1 MGDQDFIQSILSS
14 IDAEEFVKAV
24 GFHSELTRVLGRSI
38 KTPCMVHR
46 DSAFA
51 SLIIDAEKK
60 TYKCMKAGCAANSG
74 GNLVQLYALYT
85 GQSVES
91 AALGV
96 AELLNISVDDSA
108 VEEILEQER
117 QIAEEAIQAENWSQ
131 LKESVE
137 TFEKLKGHHT
147 EVVYWRALLAEQGMP
162 EVVSAEELI
171 GHWEKAQDSM
181 RMTNA
186 KRSLEILR
194 LKLIPAVPERVD
206 LLFRKSELEIRVG
219 ELENAQ
225 TSLVEYVLKAKEMGA
240 PLDKS
245 SMELI
250 HRETFRAHSDVSLL
264 AAGVYAEA
272 GESQKSRELYL
283 LTHECLMEQDKKIE
297 ALSALGMA
305 ALWEPAD
312 SELVMRV
319 YGELKFE
326 SQDRGLAYD
335 FLEDCCERLL
345 KKGNAESAL
354 TYVRQLLQDDVKR
367 IEPWDLLLSVYHALG
382 DMEGAAEALLQKCE
396 LVQITSHLEQ
406 EELKALESCSAYFVT
421 LPQLIRLCGVYYEAG
436 LKDSASALST
446 RILELLNEGEL
457 GTEQLETWK
466 RLFIFFPQHEKVLIG
481 YLHVLL
487 AMGERAQWKSMV
499 LAALGNPDYPFDVL
513 QQLTGVISTQFAED
527 LELQFALT
535 ELLWG
540 CAESDESREEVLC
553 AYLRLA
559 KERKS
564 LDAGRKLFGWVRNQ
578 IEALPS
584 VFAEEYIRFLISLK
598 GANTVGLDEARLI
611 AKSDCTDMELIL
623 SSAQFLS
630 GTEEMLELLQR
641 ATRLLSSETKP
652 DIIST
657 LLKLWDD
664 ALDTR
669 EGVQARLVCLRL
681 LGTEEKLLEE
691 LDRALALFSKSKDSV
706 DWLNELF
713 QQRLRLAPDDLN
725 TLENYRS
732 FLKKEKR
739 SAEAIQ
745 IEFTLA
751 SLLEKCGDTDGAA
764 RLVSQVMKENPKDPL
779 VRRRAVTLLRESGNE
794 QEVTQTLGTIAEELF
809 AQKNYA
815 EALATWREVWEAG
828 GRNGV
833 VGSRYFE
840 CLLMILHPKDADL
853 ELGLEL
859 YQALREEF
867 ESGFRVRLLEYFGK
881 FEHMAEGVYAAVL
894 NLLDEQDFDAEYVD
908 CRGLLQFAM
917 EHHYLD
923 LGWKLG
929 RELDLATLHDERII
943 GFIKSCAQDSGNPN
957 MVFECEKKL
966 IGFLIQRGDSTGLM
980 ERIER
985 LFSEA
990 PRDLE
995 VREFYARKVVIRSNR
1010 EEAFHFNLESAQL
1023 AIEFGEGSAARDIL
1037 DRLVNENQHEA
1048 MHLEEIAKVYA
1059 EARAEGRAVE
1069 LLTRAME
1076 LHLENECSEL
1086 ALEVLER
1093 VVTLLPEDR
1102 FFRKRK
1108 AELLRELDRFE
1119 VAVLVYEEL
1128 LEEVETADEEV
1139 DILQRIL
1146 ELYPKKTDRRK
1157 RLAELFLSIG
1167 NALQAAEQF
1176 SRVHQALL
1184 ETVPEQAKELRL
1196 RLEKELDDQP
1206 KIVALLFQAALD
1218 ENDFVR
1224 SLKWGQV
1231 IVEDLKSKG
1240 YHGEAIQVLV
1250 RIKEVFGEEDEA
1262 ILRLETTLEGT
1273 NPGVKQQTSP
1283 RIKLARKLSKE
1294 GRINEAIQ
1302 ELEPLLDEPE
1312 WTLVASRT
1320 IIPLYIKSNQFEL
1333 AQRRYLVVLNELL
1346 GMGNVE
1352 EALLLQTQLFH
1363 LDAQNPQ
1370 LREQVALIFL
1380 RNSIPE
1386 VAADQFSWIAK
1397 NSLEEKRFKDALA
1410 WGLKA
1415 LDAAPRS
1422 IEGRILLAL
1431 IYERLENVPDA
1442 TAQYL
1447 KAAELLVE
1455 AGLFEKAAYYVEQIC
1470 RLTPESPEPREQLIK
1485 LYEQIGQ
1492 GTQISDQLDRL
1503 VRIYG
1508 KQHRND
1514 DHLRILR
1521 RMVSLHPD
1529 QTQYRGQLI
1538 EVLKTNGVKEELFQ
1552 NLILQSDLQVMRG
1565 RKQEAV
1571 GLLGEALDYA
1581 TEIPGGVKQVLD
1593 QIREHGS
1600 SEEYIRFALQQAEKE
1615 LQQGN
1620 VPGTQVLLNSVSTM
1634 AQKNAGYFLLLAS
1647 LYEATN
1653 QTTLAKQ
1660 ALDKVE
1666 ALVEESASLEEKI
1679 LAYKKLLERVPD
1691 HCSIWRSLIHCYRIS
1706 NRLEEAT
1713 LAQQELAFRL
1723 AHQGRHEDVV
1733 MELRTLLQMDPENLK
1748 AWEQLIESTV
1758 QFSPEKNLVED
1769 YLVYAGLL
1777 MESRKY
1783 MKALEIISRVIRL
1796 EPYHVDARM
1805 AYVRAFLKVGMEEEL
1820 IEDYLTIADLLVS
1833 NNRLDDAIHYF
1844 NKVTTID
1851 PSYKDV
1857 QLRMTQTQR
1866 MKRGRD
1872 SRGHSELLQNPDAK
1886 RPHEETGF
1894 RQRTERPT
1902 ETQLRSSGDRLSART
1917 EGAARVPS
1925 SETETGLNPAH
1936 QFLMDEMEAMER
1948 EDELA
1953 ELRQIIQNYQD
1964 ILSINPQNA
1973 NVRVKLAH
1981 HYLQMDDKQ
1990 KALKEYAEA
1999 RDLYFNKG
2007 EIATCIE
2014 VCEKMLELHPTDQR
2028 TRLVLKQSLNKRD
2041 AFKALESAIIYSD
2054 TNDDTKRPPKK

>member
-85 GQSVES
+85 GQTVES

-96 AELLNISVDDSA
+96 AELMNISVDDSA

-117 QIAEEAIQAENWSQ
+117 QVAEEAIQAGNWSQ
-131 LKESVE
+131 LLECLE
-137 TFEKLKGHHT
+137 TFERLKGHHT
-147 EVVYWRALLAEQGMP
+147 EVVYWRALLAEQGIP
-162 EVVSAEELI
+162 EVLTAEEVIL
-171 GHWEKAQDSM
+171 HWEKAQDAL

-186 KRSLEILR
+186 KRSLEIIQH
-194 LKLIPAVPERVD
+194 KLIPAFPERVE
-206 LLFRKSELEIRVG
+206 LLFRKSELELRVG
-219 ELENAQ
+219 ELEKAQ
-225 TSLVEYVLKAKEMGA
+225 SSLVEYVLRAKEIGA
-240 PLDKS
+240 TLDKS
-245 SMELI
+245 VMELI
-250 HRETFRAHSDVSLL
+250 HRETFRAQSDVALL
-264 AAGVYAEA
+264 AAGVFAEA
-272 GESQKSRELYL
+272 GELQKARELYL
-283 LTHECLMEQDKKIE
+283 LTHETLMERDKKIE

-305 ALWEPAD
+305 ARWEPAD

-319 YGELKFE
+319 YGEMKFE
-326 SQDRGLAYD
+326 SQDRGLAYE

-345 KKGNAESAL
+345 KQRNAESAL
-354 TYVRQLLQDDVKR
+354 AYVRLLLQDDAKR
-367 IEPWDLLLSVYHALG
+367 IEPWDLLLSVYHAMG

-396 LVQITSHLEQ
+396 LVQIQSNLEE
-406 EELKALESCSAYFVT
+406 EELKALESCSAYFVS
-421 LPQLIRLCGVYYEAG
+421 LPQLIRLCGVYHKAG
-436 LKDSASALST
+436 LKESATGLSN
-446 RILELLNEGEL
+446 RILELLNDSEL
-457 GTEQLETWK
+457 GSEQLETWK
-466 RLFIFFPQHEKVLIG
+466 RLYQFFPLHEKVLTG
-481 YLHVLL
+481 YLGVLL
-487 AMGERAQWKSMV
+487 AMGDRAQWKNMV
-499 LAALGNPDYPFDVL
+499 LAALQNPEYPFEV
-513 QQLTGVISTQFAED
+513 QHQLLGLISTQFADD
-527 LELQFALT
+527 LELQFSRTVSLWGHAET
-535 ELLWG
+535 EETRAELL
-540 CAESDESREEVLC
+540 CAF
-553 AYLRLA
+553 LRLA
-559 KERKS
+559 KEQKS
-564 LDAGRKLFGWVRNQ
+564 LDAGRMLFVWLNKQTEKLPTAFS
-578 IEALPS
+578 ED
-584 VFAEEYIRFLISLK
+584 YIRFLISLK
-598 GANTVGLDEARLI
+598 GTNSLGLDEARLI
-611 AKSDCTDMELIL
+611 AESNCWDLELIL
-623 SSAQFLS
+623 TSAQLLK
-630 GTEEMLELLQR
+630 GTKEKLELLQR
-641 ATRLLSSETKP
+641 ATDLLSSETKP
-652 DIIST
+652 DFIA
-657 LLKLWDD
+657 LLLNLWED
-664 ALDTR
+664 ASETK
-669 EGVQARLVCLRL
+669 EGVQARLTCLRL
-681 LGTEEKLLEE
+681 MGTEEKLLEE
-691 LDRALALFSKSKDSV
+691 LDRALMLFTKSKGMA
-706 DWLNELF
+706 DWVNELF
-713 QQRLRLAPDDLN
+713 QQRLRLAPNDLIV
-725 TLENYRS
+725 LENYRS

-745 IEFTLA
+745 VEFTIA
-751 SLLEKCGDTDGAA
+751 SLLEKMGDTDAAA

-794 QEVTQTLGTIAEELF
+794 QEVTQTLGAIAEELF
-809 AQKNYA
+809 TQKNFA
-815 EALATWREVWEAG
+815 EALATWREVWETG
-828 GRNGV
+828 GRNEL
-833 VGSRYFE
+833 VGTRYFE
-840 CLLMILHPKDADL
+840 CLLMVSHPMEVDL
-853 ELGLEL
+853 DLGLEL
-859 YQALREEF
+859 YHALREEF
-867 ESGFRVRLLEYFGK
+867 EASFRVRLLEYFGR

-894 NLLDEQDFDAEYVD
+894 NLLDEQDFDAGSVD

-929 RELDLATLHDERII
+929 RELDLASLHDERMIA
-943 GFIKSCAQDSGNPN
+943 FIKSCAQDSGNLSI
-957 MVFECEKKL
+957 VFECEKKL
-966 IGFLIQRGDSTGLM
+966 IGLLIQRGDSTGLM

-985 LFSEA
+985 LYSEA

-995 VREFYARKVVIRSNR
+995 VRELYARKVLIRGNR

-1023 AIEFGEGSAARDIL
+1023 AIELGEGSTAREIL
-1037 DRLVNENQHEA
+1037 DRLVNENQQEA

-1076 LHLENECSEL
+1076 LQLENECSEL
-1086 ALEVLER
+1086 ALDVLER
-1093 VVTLLPEDR
+1093 VLGLVPEDR

-1128 LEEVETADEEV
+1128 LEKVESPDEEV
-1139 DILQRIL
+1139 EILQRIL
-1146 ELYPKKTDRRK
+1146 ELYPKKTDHRK
-1157 RLAELFLSIG
+1157 RLAELFLSKG
-1167 NALQAAEQF
+1167 NGLQAAEHF
-1176 SRVHQALL
+1176 SRVHQTLL
-1184 ETVPEQAKELRL
+1184 ETFPDQAQELRT
-1196 RLEKELDDQP
+1196 RLELVLGDQP
-1206 KIVALLFQAALD
+1206 KVVSLLFQAALE
-1218 ENDFVR
+1218 ENDFNR

-1240 YHGEAIQVLV
+1240 YHGEALQILA

-1273 NPGVKQQTSP
+1273 NPGTKQQTSP

-1294 GRINEAIQ
+1294 GRVSEAIQ
-1302 ELEPLLDEPE
+1302 ELEPLLDDAE

-1333 AQRRYLVVLNELL
+1333 AQKRYLVVLNELL

-1352 EALLLQTQLFH
+1352 EALLVQTQLFH

-1380 RNSIPE
+1380 RNGIPE
-1386 VAADQFSWIAK
+1386 VAAEQFSWIAK

-1431 IYERLENVPDA
+1431 IYERLDNVPDA
-1442 TAQYL
+1442 TAQYV

-1492 GTQISDQLDRL
+1492 RTQITDQLDKL
-1503 VRIYG
+1503 VKIYG

-1538 EVLKTNGVKEELFQ
+1538 EVLKANGEKEELFQ
-1552 NLILQSDLQVMRG
+1552 NLILQSDLQVKRG

-1571 GLLGEALDYA
+1571 VLLGEALDYA

-1600 SEEYIRFALQQAEKE
+1600 SEEYIRFALQQADKE

-1634 AQKNAGYFLLLAS
+1634 AQKNAGYFLLLAA

-1666 ALVEESASLEEKI
+1666 ALVEECTSVDEKI

-1691 HCSIWRSLIHCYRIS
+1691 QCSIWRSLIHCYRLS

-1713 LAQQELAFRL
+1713 FAQQELAFRL
-1723 AHQGRHEDVV
+1723 AQQGRHEEAVV
-1733 MELRTLLQMDPENLK
+1733 ELRTLLQLDHENLK

-1758 QFSPEKNLVED
+1758 KVSPEKELVED

-1777 MESRKY
+1777 MESKKF

-1796 EPYHVDARM
+1796 EPYNVDARM

-1820 IEDYLTIADLLVS
+1820 IEDYLTIADLLVA
-1833 NNRLDDAIHYF
+1833 NNRLDDAIHYY

-1866 MKRGRD
+1866 MKRGRGTR
-1872 SRGHSELLQNPDAK
+1872 SHSELIQNPDAK
-1886 RPHEETGF
+1886 RPHEEAGF

-1902 ETQLRSSGDRLSART
+1902 ETQLRSSADRLSARR

-1925 SETETGLNPAH
+1925 TEAETGLNPAH

-1981 HYLQMDDKQ
+1981 HYLQLEDKQ